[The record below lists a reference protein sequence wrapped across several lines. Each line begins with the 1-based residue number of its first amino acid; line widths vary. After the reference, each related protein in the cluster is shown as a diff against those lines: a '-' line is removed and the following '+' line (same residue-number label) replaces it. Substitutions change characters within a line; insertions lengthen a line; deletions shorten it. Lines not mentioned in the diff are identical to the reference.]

1 MNRFA
6 ATAATARSMPS
17 DSLIIR
23 GAREHNLKNITVAIP
38 HDRVTAI
45 TGLSGSGKSSL
56 AFDTIFA
63 EGQWRYIESLSSYA
77 RLFLEKVDR
86 PDVEAIEQIRP
97 AIAIEQKNPVR
108 SARSTVGTGTELYDY
123 LRLLFAKIGVLHCPT
138 CGGPV
143 RAESPSMIAER
154 LLTDHPREP
163 ALVLFTPAIPHDPAQ
178 LLRHLLDRGFFR
190 LRVTG
195 DPEGQRSGDI
205 RQIDAATPPEQLK
218 TMPFAVVV
226 DRLRLVPDE
235 QSRLA
240 ESLATALQEGDGQ
253 AQIEFPG
260 KELLQLTQ
268 AYACAECRTSYRRPQ
283 PLLFSFNHPL
293 GACPDCK
300 GFGHLLRYDEKSV
313 VPDPRLTLAQGAV
326 DPWTKP
332 SHRWWQRQLM
342 KHGEAAGIRLD
353 VPYQVLSKKEK
364 KILWGGAKKLEG
376 LDGFFTYLEGKRY
389 KLHVR
394 VFLSRYRSPTLCPR
408 CEGSRLIPLAR
419 AVTVHGRTITQ
430 LCALSIDQL
439 ADWFEQTPFAEH
451 EQAITGEVL
460 RQIRAKL
467 RFLRRVG
474 LGYVTL
480 NRQTRTLSGGEAQR
494 ISLANQL
501 GAQLTGTLYVL
512 DEPSIG
518 LHPRDTARLAAIVR
532 DLAASDNTAVI
543 VEHDAALIRSAD
555 YVIELGPGSGAQGGQ
570 IVFAGDIDAF
580 LKSDSLTA
588 RYLSHQTSIPAPA
601 KRRKGNGQTLTLHGA
616 QEHNLKQ
623 VTLSLPLQTFIC
635 VTGVSGSGKSTL
647 LRNTL
652 YPALA
657 RYFRQSFESMG
668 RFERIAGMEQLRG
681 VRLIDQEPIG
691 RTPRSN
697 PVTYMQLFGPIRQRF
712 AEQSAAKERGLSP
725 RHFSFNVAGGRCER
739 CEGNGYQ
746 KLEMFFFEDLYVSC
760 EECGGARYRP
770 EVLKV
775 TYKGLHIGQVL
786 ELTVDEALRHFA
798 DLPETVRTLRLLSDV
813 GLGYIRL
820 GQPATTLSG
829 GEAQRLKICAE
840 LDRADAHDWL
850 FLLDEPT
857 TGLHPED
864 IRKLLA
870 VLQRLVDQGNTVI
883 VIEHNLDVIKCADWI
898 VDMGPE
904 GGDQGGEI
912 IAEGTPETVA
922 NNPRSYTGQYLR
934 PLLS

>member
-1 MNRFA
+1 M
-6 ATAATARSMPS
+6 TAE
-17 DSLIIR
+17 SLIIR
-23 GAREHNLKNITVAIP
+23 GAREHNLKNITVEIP

-63 EGQWRYIESLSSYA
+63 EGQWRYIESLSTYA

-86 PDVEAIEQIRP
+86 PDVDQILRIRP

-108 SARSTVGTGTELYDY
+108 SARSTVGTSTELYDY
-123 LRLLFAKIGVLHCPT
+123 LRLLFAKIGLLHCPT
-138 CGGPV
+138 CRAPV
-143 RAESPSMIAER
+143 RAESPSTIAAR
-154 LLTDHPREP
+154 LLADHPGRP
-163 ALVLFTPAIPHDPAQ
+163 ALVLFPASVPREPAPW
-178 LLRHLLDRGFFR
+178 LRELVQRGFSR
-190 LRVTG
+190 LRVEGKDGG
-195 DPEGQRSGDI
+195 DVMA
-205 RQIDAATPPEQLK
+205 IDATTDTGPLIGAAV
-218 TMPFAVVV
+218 AVVV
-226 DRLRLVPDE
+226 DRLRLATDE

-240 ESLATALQEGDGQ
+240 ESLTTAFREGHGD
-253 AQIEFPG
+253 AEIDLPG
-260 KELLQLTQ
+260 VERIRLTQ
-268 AYACAECRTSYRRPQ
+268 AYACAQCHTTYQRPQ

-300 GFGHLLRYDEKSV
+300 GFGHLLEYDEKLV

-332 SHRWWQRQLM
+332 SHRWWHRQLI
-342 KHGEAAGIRLD
+342 KQGEAAGIRLNQ
-353 VPYQVLSKKEK
+353 PYQTLTKKEK
-364 KILWGGAKKLEG
+364 KLLWGGAKELEG
-376 LDGFFTYLEGKRY
+376 IDDFFTYLEGKRY

-408 CEGSRLIPLAR
+408 CGGARLTPLAQ
-419 AVTVHGRTITQ
+419 AVTVHDQSITQ
-430 LCALSIDQL
+430 LSTLSIDHL
-439 ADWFEQTPFAEH
+439 AEWFDQAPFTDH
-451 EQAITGEVL
+451 ERAIAKEIL
-460 RQIRAKL
+460 RQLRAKL
-467 RFLRRVG
+467 SFLRRVG
-474 LGYVTL
+474 LGYLTL

-518 LHPRDTARLAAIVR
+518 LHPKDTAKLAAIVR
-532 DLAASDNTAVI
+532 DLAAAGNTAI
-543 VEHDAALIRSAD
+543 LVEHDATLIRSAD
-555 YVIELGPGSGAQGGQ
+555 HVIELGPGSGAQGGE
-570 IVFAGDIDAF
+570 IVFAGPIDTF
-580 LKSDSLTA
+580 LAGDTLTA
-588 RYLSHQTSIPAPA
+588 RYLSHRTEIPLPHD
-601 KRRKGNGQTLTLHGA
+601 RRKGNGHALLLQGA
-616 QEHNLKQ
+616 REHNLKA
-623 VTLSLPLQTFIC
+623 VDLAIPLGTFTC

-647 LRNTL
+647 LHDTL

-657 RYFRQSFESMG
+657 RYFRLSFDAMG
-668 RFERIAGMEQLRG
+668 RFERLTGMEQLKG

-697 PVTYMQLFGPIRQRF
+697 PVTYMKLFSPIRDRF
-712 AEQSAAKERGLSP
+712 AAQPDAKARGLAA
-725 RHFSFNVAGGRCER
+725 RHFSFNVPGGRCER
-739 CEGNGYQ
+739 CEGNGYE
-746 KLEMFFFEDLYVSC
+746 KLEMFFFEDLYIHC

-775 TYKGLHIGQVL
+775 THKGLHIGQVL
-786 ELTVDEALRHFA
+786 ELTVDQALAHFA
-798 DLPETVRTLRLLSDV
+798 DVPELTRTFRLLSDV

-840 LDRADAHDWL
+840 LDRPDARDWL

-864 IRKLLA
+864 IRKLLV
-870 VLQRLVDQGNTVI
+870 VLQRLVDVGHTVV

-898 VDMGPE
+898 IDMGPE

-922 NNPRSYTGQYLR
+922 QHPRSYTGDYLKH
-934 PLLS
+934 LLQSSTQP

>member
-1 MNRFA
+1 M
-6 ATAATARSMPS
+6 
-17 DSLIIR
+17 
-23 GAREHNLKNITVAIP
+23 
-38 HDRVTAI
+38 
-45 TGLSGSGKSSL
+45 
-56 AFDTIFA
+56 
-63 EGQWRYIESLSSYA
+63 
-77 RLFLEKVDR
+77 
-86 PDVEAIEQIRP
+86 EAIEQIRP

-123 LRLLFAKIGVLHCPT
+123 LRLLFAKVGILHCPT

-154 LLTDHPREP
+154 LLTDHPGQA
-163 ALVLFTPAIPHDPAQ
+163 ALVLFTPVIPHDPAQ
-178 LLRHLLDRGFFR
+178 LLRQLLERGFFR
-190 LRVTG
+190 LRVNSETG
-195 DPEGQRSGDI
+195 GELLE
-205 RQIDAATPPEQLK
+205 IDATLPPEQLK
-218 TMPFAVVV
+218 TMPFSVVV
-226 DRLRLVPDE
+226 DRLRLTPAD

-240 ESLATALQEGDGQ
+240 ESLTVAFQEGDGQ
-253 AQIEFPG
+253 AQIEFPD
-260 KELLQLTQ
+260 KELLQLNQ

-300 GFGHLLRYDEKSV
+300 GFGHLLQYDEKLV

-342 KHGEAAGIRLD
+342 KQGEAAGIRLD
-353 VPYQVLSKKEK
+353 EPYQSLTKKEK
-364 KILWGGAKKLEG
+364 KLLWGGAKELESI
-376 LDGFFTYLEGKRY
+376 DDFFTYLEGKRY

-419 AVTVHGRTITQ
+419 AVTVHGQTITQ
-430 LCALSIDQL
+430 LCAMSIDQL
-439 ADWFEQTPFAEH
+439 DEWFERTPFDEH
-451 EQAITGEVL
+451 ERAITSEVL
-460 RQIRAKL
+460 RQVRAKL

-474 LGYVTL
+474 LGYVML
-480 NRQTRTLSGGEAQR
+480 SRQTRTLSGGEAQR

-532 DLAASDNTAVI
+532 DLAAAENTAII

-555 YVIELGPGSGAQGGQ
+555 YVIELGPGSGAQGGEV
-570 IVFAGDIDAF
+570 VFAGDIDSF
-580 LKSDSLTA
+580 LKSDTLTA
-588 RYLSHQTSIPAPA
+588 RYVTQRASIPARA
-601 KRRKGNGQTLTLHGA
+601 KRRKGSGQALSLYNA

-623 VTLSLPLQTFIC
+623 VTLHLPLQTFTA

-647 LRNTL
+647 LRGTL

-657 RYFRQSFESMG
+657 RYFRLSFESMG
-668 RFERIAGMEQLRG
+668 RFERIAGLEHLRG

-712 AEQSAAKERGLSP
+712 ANQPEAKERGLSP
-725 RHFSFNVAGGRCER
+725 RHFSFNVTGGRCEK

-770 EVLKV
+770 EVLKI

-786 ELTVDEALRHFA
+786 DLTVDEALKHFA
-798 DLPETVRTLRLLSDV
+798 DMPEVVRPLELLSDV

-840 LDRADAHDWL
+840 LDRADAQDWL

-864 IRKLLA
+864 IRKLLG
-870 VLQRLVDQGNTVI
+870 VLQRLVDQGNTVV
-883 VIEHNLDVIKCADWI
+883 VIEHNLDVIKCADWVI
-898 VDMGPE
+898 DLGPE

-912 IAEGTPETVA
+912 IAEGTPETVS
-922 NNPRSYTGQYLR
+922 NNPRSYTGQYLK
-934 PLLS
+934 PLL